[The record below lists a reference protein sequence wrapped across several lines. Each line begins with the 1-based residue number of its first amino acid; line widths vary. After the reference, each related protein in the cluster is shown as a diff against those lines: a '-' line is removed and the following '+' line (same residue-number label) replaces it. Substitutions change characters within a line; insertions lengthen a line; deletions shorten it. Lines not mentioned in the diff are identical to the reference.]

1 MAKKPSYQADK
12 IALQDVLTHDGVFVV
27 DGHQRIVH
35 WNPSAERIL
44 GFKAEE
50 VLGKA
55 CYELIGGKDSR
66 NYRFCR
72 RNCPVMVNAKRG
84 RSTPDYDI
92 LCSSTATDEKWIN
105 VSVAIPKTNRNDLQV
120 FHLFRD
126 VTGRRRTEEFARK
139 AAGALRDLLNRENGE
154 WVEQEVETSPTPLA
168 KLSGRELEVLRLLAA
183 GVSTKEIAHTL
194 GIQPVTARNHITRV
208 LTKLGVENRLQAVV
222 YASERRLI

>member
-1 MAKKPSYQADK
+1 MAKKALNQNDK
-12 IALQDVLTHDGVFVV
+12 IALRDVVTHDGVFAV
-27 DGHQRIVH
+27 DAQQRIVH
-35 WNPSAERIL
+35 WNSSAERIL
-44 GFKAEE
+44 GLRAED

-84 RSTPDYDI
+84 RSTPDHDI
-92 LCSSTATDEKWIN
+92 LCSTPTTDQKWLN
-105 VSVAIPKTNRNDLQV
+105 MSVAIPKANHNDLWV

-126 VTGRRRTEEFARK
+126 VTDRRRTEEFARK

-154 WVEQEVETSPTPLA
+154 WVEDEVETSPTPFI
-168 KLSGRELEVLRLLAA
+168 KLSRRELEVLRLLAT
-183 GVSTKEIAHTL
+183 GVSTKEIANTL
-194 GIQPVTARNHITRV
+194 AIQPVTARNHITRI